1 MATPAIQGH
10 EAIMP
15 TGRETKQLGTT
26 VVTAAHPLYSII
38 I

>member
-1 MATPAIQGH
+1 MK
-10 EAIMP
+10 
-15 TGRETKQLGTT
+15 TGREMEQLGTT